1 LSTKDLV
8 LKKRLVGKLTEQY
21 VSLYNIEKVVF
32 TNVVKLRLLT
42 SIVKIN
48 LHLLKISINVAWK
61 VETRTGLSNYRL
73 DRDWK

>member
-1 LSTKDLV
+1 V
-8 LKKRLVGKLTEQY
+8 LKKRPVGKLTEQY

-48 LHLLKISINVAWK
+48 LHLSKVSMNVAWK
-61 VETRTGLSNYRL
+61 AETGTGLSNYRL
-73 DRDWK
+73 DRD